1 MLDSYRFAL
10 LDLETTGGQARDDQI
25 IEIAMRLVDGSG
37 CHLDQWQSLVDPQC
51 GIPSFIQGL
60 TGISPAML
68 RGKPTFAEVQD
79 ELWDF
84 LLDAVL
90 VAHNARFDAGFLRAN
105 FARFGRQYTPSVLC
119 TLKLARTLY
128 PDWPKHGLEAICHRI
143 GFYSEVHHR
152 AMADVDAMK
161 AFLDYARADRGEAV
175 FNFEVGLQLGLP
187 VLPPSISQRDI
198 DAIPCQPGI
207 YRLLGQAGELL
218 YLGSA
223 ESLQD
228 QVLSHFSNSTRDSKA
243 TKLARRVCGVQWQM
257 LSGALSAGL
266 YLSRALRAEQP
277 EMQRRAKATGKPCCV
292 RFIEDDNGG
301 MQLRFRSGLPA
312 NITKTP
318 ESLAVF
324 RDRKHA
330 KTRIAALAAESD
342 VCLVQLGVLGDGAS
356 CECSACNISGGMP
369 VSMQER
375 TGVEL
380 ADFNARAK
388 AAFSAY
394 LYVAW
399 PFDEPVLIYEQ
410 NESGFGEWHLI
421 YDWRHY
427 GSFCWDA
434 NLQRLSER
442 TQGETDTPVTM
453 DLQEARLQCEQVNDF
468 QYEHYRLLRGFID
481 NLECLPLSEFAA
493 SKAQ

>member
-1 MLDSYRFAL
+1 MLNGVLFAL
-10 LDLETTGGQARDDQI
+10 VDLETTGGQPAHD
-25 IEIAMRLVDGSG
+25 EIMEVAVRLVGDSV
-37 CHLDQWQSLVDPQC
+37 DSSWQSLLNPRCAV
-51 GIPSFIQGL
+51 PSFIQGL
-60 TGISPAML
+60 TGISPSIL
-68 RGKPTFAEVQD
+68 KDKPTFNAVQA
-79 ELWDF
+79 ELWTY
-84 LLDAVL
+84 LDNAVL
-90 VAHNARFDAGFLRAN
+90 VAHNARFDAGFLRVN
-105 FARFGRQYTPSVLC
+105 YSRVGREYQPQVLC
-119 TLKLARTLY
+119 TLKLARVLY

-187 VLPPSISQRDI
+187 VLPPSISQKDI

-207 YRLLGQAGELL
+207 YRLLGETGELL

-223 ESLQD
+223 ESLQE
-228 QVLSHFSNSTRDSKA
+228 QVLSHFTNSTEDSKA

-277 EMQRRAKATGKPCCV
+277 EMQRRAKATGRPCCV
-292 RFIEDDNGG
+292 RFIEGDNGG
-301 MQLRFRSGLPA
+301 MQLRLRSGLPA
-312 NITKTP
+312 NITMTQ

-330 KTRIAALAAESD
+330 KTRILALAAESG
-342 VCLVQLGVLGDGAS
+342 VCLVQLGVLADGES
-356 CECSACNISGGMP
+356 CECSACIISGGMP
-369 VSMQER
+369 VCLQGL

-380 ADFNARAK
+380 ADFNLRAK
-388 AAFSAY
+388 AAFAAY
-394 LYVAW
+394 LYVSW

-421 YDWRHY
+421 HDWRHY
-427 GSFCWDA
+427 GSYSWDA
-434 NLQRLSER
+434 NLQRLSE
-442 TQGETDTPVTM
+442 QAKSEADVPVPI
-453 DLQEARLQCEQVNDF
+453 DLQEARLRCEQVKDF

-481 NLECLPLSEFAA
+481 HFECLPLSEFAA
-493 SKAQ
+493 SKAL